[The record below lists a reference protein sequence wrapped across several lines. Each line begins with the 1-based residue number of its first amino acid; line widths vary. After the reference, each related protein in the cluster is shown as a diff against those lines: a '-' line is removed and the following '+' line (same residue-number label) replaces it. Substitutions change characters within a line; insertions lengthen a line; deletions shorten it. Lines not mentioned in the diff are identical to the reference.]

1 MGRVVI
7 NKKRDWN
14 LSLLLIGIILVI
26 SSLTIIDSIDYP
38 LTKSETV
45 TFQDFNGDRLVG
57 EYTRGN
63 RFAGVLILEGFG
75 SDQMAMKS
83 IASEFASVGF
93 HVFTFDFS
101 GQGRSAGTLTFD
113 NAATYRL
120 AKQVIIAKNIFK
132 LLSGLPDSR
141 LIIVGH
147 SMGARVALQSATF
160 DPNKV
165 GGLILLGAQVNLE
178 LNVQS
183 DFFTGISDTSL
194 FWVLNL
200 SSYDPPVDILLL
212 SGSWDDI
219 VTPRAAK
226 KLYLKLGAE
235 LSPYTRD
242 IIIYDYVFHNYE
254 IYNPVL
260 ISDAI
265 NWALRELGLDLTPNY
280 FAMKALIRKI
290 IWIVSLIGFI
300 IIPLAGARYIQQVK
314 KDKNKNR
321 KVKKL
326 INRNSN
332 EKLKNKKMNNE
343 ENSRG
348 YKYSENDKNIEILES
363 ENLFNIHIHDITK
376 FFKFK
381 LLAWLG
387 SLPIALAL
395 LSLFFLIPI
404 GVPIFSL
411 FFVGFLSSY
420 GIFMLILYLKNKMP
434 GTEGEISIKF
444 RFKNF
449 RREEN
454 NIIAIATSILF
465 IISCLY
471 LYNSGINFVFP
482 FNTSRSI
489 WLIIFSFLT
498 IPGFYI
504 GQNEAKALKK
514 SGFDHNKYQ
523 FGLWIIGLV
532 PFFGISILFALIGS
546 ISGFIGSIQGIL
558 VLIFVIIS
566 GNFIAKI
573 ASNPSVAI
581 IYQSFLI
588 QFLALTQGSLFAIF

>member
-1 MGRVVI
+1 M
-7 NKKRDWN
+7 
-14 LSLLLIGIILVI
+14 LIGILLVI
-26 SSLTIIDSIDYP
+26 SSFTILYSIDYL

-45 TFQDFNGDRLVG
+45 TFQDFNGDKLVG

-63 RFAGVLILEGFG
+63 KFAGVLILEGFG
-75 SDQMAMKS
+75 SDQIAIKS

-101 GQGRSAGTLTFD
+101 GQGRSSGSLTFD

-120 AKQVIIAKNIFK
+120 AKQVLIAKNIFK

-141 LIIVGH
+141 IIIVGH
-147 SMGARVALQSATF
+147 SMGARVALQTATF
-160 DPNKV
+160 DTNPV
-165 GGLILLGAQVNLE
+165 GGLILLGTQVNLE
-178 LNVQS
+178 INLQS
-183 DFFTGISDTSL
+183 DFFTGVSDTSL

-200 SSYDPPVDILLL
+200 SSYEPPVDILLL

-219 VTPRAAK
+219 LTPSAAQ

-290 IWIVSLIGFI
+290 IWILALIGFI
-300 IIPLAGARYIQQVK
+300 IIPIAGARYIQQK
-314 KDKNKNR
+314 KKQKDKKIDI
-321 KVKKL
+321 KKP
-326 INRNSN
+326 INSNSN
-332 EKLKNKKMNNE
+332 EEVKNKKRNNE
-343 ENSRG
+343 DNSRIG
-348 YKYSENDKNIEILES
+348 KYSENDKTIENLES
-363 ENLFNIHIHDITK
+363 ENLFNIHIQNIRK
-376 FFKFK
+376 FLKFK
-381 LLAWLG
+381 LIAWLG
-387 SLPIALAL
+387 SLPIALLL

-404 GVPIFSL
+404 GLPIFSL

-420 GIFMLILYLKNKMP
+420 GIFMIILYLKNRMP
-434 GTEGEISIKF
+434 GTDGEISLKF
-444 RFKNF
+444 NIKNF
-449 RREEN
+449 RRDEN
-454 NIIAIATSILF
+454 NIKAIATSILL
-465 IISCLY
+465 IISCLFFF
-471 LYNSGINFVFP
+471 NSGINFVFP
-482 FNTSRSI
+482 FNTSRFI
-489 WLIIFSFLT
+489 WLIIFSILT

-504 GQNEAKALKK
+504 GQKESKMLEKGDYGKK
-514 SGFDHNKYQ
+514 LYQ
-523 FGLWIIGLV
+523 IGLWIIGLV
-532 PFFGISILFALIGS
+532 PFFGISILFALVRS
-546 ISGFIGSIQGIL
+546 TSGFIGSIQGIL

-573 ASNPSVAI
+573 ASNTSIAI

-588 QFLALTQGSLFAIF
+588 QLLVLTQGSLFAIF

>member
-1 MGRVVI
+1 MKKI
-7 NKKRDWN
+7 KRDWN
-14 LSLLLIGIILVI
+14 LSLMLIGILLVI
-26 SSLTIIDSIDYP
+26 SSFTILYSIDYL

-45 TFQDFNGDRLVG
+45 TFQDFNGDKLVG

-63 RFAGVLILEGFG
+63 KFAGVLILEGFG
-75 SDQMAMKS
+75 SDQIAIKS

-101 GQGRSAGTLTFD
+101 GQGRSSGSLTFD

-120 AKQVIIAKNIFK
+120 AKQVLIAKNIFK

-141 LIIVGH
+141 IIIVGH
-147 SMGARVALQSATF
+147 SMGARVALQTATF
-160 DPNKV
+160 DTNPV
-165 GGLILLGAQVNLE
+165 GGLILLGTQVNLE
-178 LNVQS
+178 INLQS
-183 DFFTGISDTSL
+183 DFFTGVSDTSL

-200 SSYDPPVDILLL
+200 SSYEPPVDILLL

-219 VTPRAAK
+219 LTPSAAQ

-290 IWIVSLIGFI
+290 IWILALIGFI
-300 IIPLAGARYIQQVK
+300 IIPIAGARYIQQK
-314 KDKNKNR
+314 KKQKDKKIDI
-321 KVKKL
+321 KKP
-326 INRNSN
+326 INSNSN
-332 EKLKNKKMNNE
+332 EEVKNKKRNNE
-343 ENSRG
+343 DNSRIG
-348 YKYSENDKNIEILES
+348 KYSENDKTIENLES
-363 ENLFNIHIHDITK
+363 ENLFNIHIQNIRK
-376 FFKFK
+376 FLKFK
-381 LLAWLG
+381 LIAWLG
-387 SLPIALAL
+387 SLPIALLL

-404 GVPIFSL
+404 GLPIFSL

-420 GIFMLILYLKNKMP
+420 GIFMIILYLKNRMP
-434 GTEGEISIKF
+434 GTDGEISLKF
-444 RFKNF
+444 NIKNF
-449 RREEN
+449 RRDEN
-454 NIIAIATSILF
+454 NIKAIATSILL
-465 IISCLY
+465 IISCLFFF
-471 LYNSGINFVFP
+471 NSGINFVFP
-482 FNTSRSI
+482 FNTSRFI
-489 WLIIFSFLT
+489 WLIIFSILT

-504 GQNEAKALKK
+504 GQKESKMLEKGDYGKK
-514 SGFDHNKYQ
+514 LYQ
-523 FGLWIIGLV
+523 IGLWIIGLV
-532 PFFGISILFALIGS
+532 PFFGISILFALVRS
-546 ISGFIGSIQGIL
+546 TSGFIGSIQGIL

-573 ASNPSVAI
+573 ASNTSIAI

-588 QFLALTQGSLFAIF
+588 QLLVLTQGSLFAIF